1 MSRHTLVKTAAL
13 ILSLAVAGAS
23 APAFAVGDGGGASDS
38 SPPPPP
44 PVDCRKEMAA
54 KHDPHPEDW
63 VYSET
68 QKKCVKK
75 TAMDDRELYT
85 IGRDLALAGSY
96 DSALEILGAVR
107 NRRDAMVLTMIGYAT
122 RKLGRTDEGIAIYHQ
137 ALALDPNNV
146 NTHEYLGEGYL
157 ANGRIDLASVEL
169 STLERLCGTG
179 CTQYQRLEAA
189 IDGAPIW
196 N

>member
-1 MSRHTLVKTAAL
+1 MVLGLAIGAAGAPA
-13 ILSLAVAGAS
+13 LAVD
-23 APAFAVGDGGGASDS
+23 DGGGAGDS
-38 SPPPPP
+38 APPPPP
-44 PVDCRKEMAA
+44 PVDCRKQMAA

-63 VYSET
+63 VYSQA

-75 TAMDDRELYT
+75 TAMDDRQLYT

-107 NRRDAMVLTMIGYAT
+107 DRRDAMVLTMLGYAT
-122 RKLGRTDEGIAIYHQ
+122 RKLGRTGEGIALYHQ
-137 ALALDPNNV
+137 ALALDPDNV

-157 ANGRIDLASVEL
+157 AVGRIDLASAEL
-169 STLERLCGTG
+169 STLERLCGTT
-179 CTQYQRLEAA
+179 CSQYQRLQAA
-189 IDGAPIW
+189 IGGAPVW